1 MKYKTTVELQGNG
14 SLIMRD
20 GTLEKNGDMIFGYH
34 ALVAICGDQSKKKH
48 TFENGKQFSVESIGQ
63 LHSERLKITISPEF
77 AQEAIAV
84 LKKEYPG
91 LEIKGE
97 RPDLEQEKQYVP

>member
-14 SLIMRD
+14 SLVMRD
-20 GTLEKNGDMIFGYH
+20 GTLDKVGDMIFGYH
-34 ALVAICGDQSKKKH
+34 ALLAICNDQSKKQH
-48 TFENGKQFSVESIGQ
+48 SFENGKQFFVESIGQ
-63 LHSERLKITISPEF
+63 LHSERLKITITPEF
-77 AQEAIAV
+77 AQDAIAV

-97 RPDLEQEKQYVP
+97 QSNLEQKRGYNP